1 MTEDFDI
8 IDPAAQPDLSPA
20 KYWIK
25 FLLSRGKHDPES
37 IEGMMSAIQL
47 GGVDADY
54 IRYLDRMMDPPDDFQ
69 PSNLRHR
76 ASQAFLRQ
84 EGIYEAWH
92 RPPAFREAHAL
103 IGAGELRALVETFIL
118 SPLRPHQAIKKI
130 KYKTG
135 VEISKKAY
143 RLFEHY
149 WWNRNLMSGAEWGD
163 YVMRREVAHQ
173 EWLHLAVNATGASGA
188 QMLMWKTGSMAR
200 LHIESGR
207 IFKDMRD
214 VAYMCF
220 MQRAHGYP
228 SEEHAKTLLNYTR
241 IAALAQEQLD
251 ASSNAMVD
259 IVEHFNQ
266 FRMKREKIQT
276 PSIQQLTGGNF
287 SGAEDLSS
295 DKEKLEDY

>member
-1 MTEDFDI
+1 MTEDLAI
-8 IDPAAQPDLSPA
+8 VDPIARPDQSPA
-20 KYWIK
+20 KFWIK

-37 IEGMMSAIQL
+37 IEAMMTAIQL
-47 GGVDADY
+47 GGIDADY
-54 IRYLDRMMDPPDDFQ
+54 IRYLDQMMDPPDNFR
-69 PSNLRHR
+69 PSDLSHR
-76 ASQAFLRQ
+76 ASQKFLRK

-92 RPPAFREAHAL
+92 RPAAFQEAHAL

-135 VEISKKAY
+135 VAISEKAY

-200 LHIESGR
+200 IHIESGR

-220 MQRAHGYP
+220 MQRAHGFP
-228 SEEHAKTLLNYTR
+228 SEEHSKTLLNYART
-241 IAALAQEQLD
+241 ASLAQQQLD

-266 FRMKREKIQT
+266 FRMKRERVQT

-287 SGAEDLSS
+287 SSAEDLSS